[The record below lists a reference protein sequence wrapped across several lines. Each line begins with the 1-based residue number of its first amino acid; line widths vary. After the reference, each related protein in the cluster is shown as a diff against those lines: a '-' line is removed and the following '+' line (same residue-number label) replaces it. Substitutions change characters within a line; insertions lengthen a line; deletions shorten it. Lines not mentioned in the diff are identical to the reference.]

1 MIRRIYKYC
10 LMLAFIGFWLQ
21 GFGQRQANVWMF
33 GDGLSLDFNCV
44 PPRPYKAGSTIPG
57 DQGSASI
64 SNPCGDLLMYSNG
77 NKLWNMR
84 HDVVV
89 PGGGNLAG
97 SPLSLQ
103 SSVFIPSR
111 HDPTK
116 YYLFTVDADENLN
129 MGGLSYTN
137 ITVTT
142 IAPIIS
148 SPNNL
153 LKRNMAEMI
162 SACEHS
168 NGKDDWVVAKVK
180 NDDEFRA
187 YRIDLN
193 GVDTTPVVSKAG
205 ITSGESGQMKI
216 SPDGKWLVI
225 RKPLQIFRFD
235 NSTGEVTNFAS
246 DFSSMDSFLAEG
258 NSVEFSPNSRFLY
271 LNNWN
276 PSDPSDN
283 GYLQIDLSSG
293 DSNKIKIMTY
303 KIKDGGASPKGG
315 MQLGPDG
322 NIYVL
327 DNPNNFWVSVIRF
340 PNEQGS
346 GCIYDDDVILMNGRV
361 GLFLPTFNQSYFK
374 DEYRPVTENDVCF
387 SDTTLFDLNTSYWKS
402 VTADATIDSVFF
414 NFGDPASGP
423 ENTLTV
429 TNDKPWHV
437 FTATGCFTVRMEVF
451 TSTGSYQAERIMR
464 ISELPTLDIGP
475 PDTTL
480 CNAPRNIQLFAQIGN
495 NPGATY
501 QWFYDTLNTPPPGP
515 LDQKF
520 PVSFDPD
527 IKATISGKYW
537 VKKSWKCCDAWDTI
551 TVFHDSI
558 IPRFK
563 LNDNLQCER
572 DNDFA
577 FSNTT
582 TNADSTIWDFG
593 YGQKKYTP
601 LANVHY
607 PLNGTYYPKMTT
619 FSANGCVGTLGTIV
633 LVVKHP
639 VARFF
644 TDTAALCF
652 KGNVF
657 KISDSS
663 TIEKGHGSLQQW
675 KFDLGD
681 SATTTQKQFT
691 KSYTKPGIYNMR
703 LVVTSSQQ
711 CRDTAYQLIQVYEQ
725 PKSGFRVDDTTQCL
739 ATNLFEFTDTSRQG
753 IDAINFREWTYGDA
767 TPATDRSRQPLNHTK
782 TYGSVDSFRVQLRT
796 GSGIGCYD
804 TATHYVYVYGNPY
817 VDFTIDAQQQCL
829 NNNNYNFID
838 TTHVV
843 KGSVATRLWDF
854 GDSTPVSNSGLNKVY
869 KKYGAY
875 TVKFKAISNKGCA
888 DSVSKSILLH
898 PMPTAAFTVS
908 DSITCFKN
916 HSFDFSAAPS
926 FIPVGTISSYNWD
939 FGDGTTA
946 SVVSPPPLIY
956 AQDTSHMVSLT
967 LLSDKG
973 CKDSVAK
980 VVKFYPTPKAVIQ
993 VNNPVQ
999 CIEENLF
1006 YYTANGSDAPGGN
1019 IKEYLWQFGDGTI
1032 DVGKTPNG
1040 KFYVHPKDYNVQLQ
1054 VTTDDN
1060 CSDTTSVNVKILP
1073 SPVADFSVA
1082 PTCLFQ
1088 PSIFVNNSSSNPG
1101 KLVAWNWRLGDNT
1114 TSQDSSPVHT
1124 YSNTGTYT
1132 VTLEVISD
1140 FGCSASVTKINEAV
1154 VKALPEAKFGIIKT
1168 EYDEKNTTIQ
1178 FVDSSIDVDQWYWE
1192 LGAGKISTQQHPL
1205 EVYDDTATI
1214 PVKLIVSND
1223 EGCFDSITRK
1233 IFVAPDF
1240 MFYVPNAFTP
1250 NNGDE
1255 LNRYF
1260 GGEGTRYFQE
1270 YSLRIY
1276 NRWGEMVFESKNA
1289 LHRWDGTYKGE
1300 FCPAGAYTYI
1310 YSLRDVYGYYHNYK
1324 GIINL
1329 IR

>member
-1 MIRRIYKYC
+1 MT
-10 LMLAFIGFWLQ
+10 LALIGLCFQ
-21 GFGQRQANVWMF
+21 GFSQRQANIWMF

-44 PPRPYKAGSTIPG
+44 PPRPFKVGASIDG
-57 DQGSASI
+57 DQGRSAI
-64 SNPCGDLLMYSNG
+64 SDKCGDLLMYSNG
-77 NKLWNMR
+77 SKLWDMR
-84 HDVVV
+84 HNIVRPFGDM
-89 PGGGNLAG
+89 LSG
-97 SPLSLQ
+97 SPLSTQ
-103 SSVFIPSR
+103 SSLIIPSR
-111 HDPTK
+111 QDPTK

-129 MGGLSYTN
+129 QNGLSYSN
-137 ITVTT
+137 ITVPTV
-142 IAPIIS
+142 APIITAA
-148 SPNNL
+148 NQL
-153 LKRNMAEMI
+153 LVRQVNEMI
-162 SACEHS
+162 SACEHA
-168 NGKDDWVVAKVK
+168 NGRDDWVVVKVK
-180 NDDEFRA
+180 NKAEFRA
-187 YRIDLN
+187 YKIDLN
-193 GVDTTPVVSKAG
+193 GVDTSAVVSKAG
-205 ITSGESGQMKI
+205 IAIAESGQMKL

-225 RKPLQIFRFD
+225 RKPFQIFRFD
-235 NSTGEVTNFAS
+235 NNTGEVIPFIS
-246 DFSSMDSFLAEG
+246 DFSNIKDFLAEG

-271 LNNWN
+271 INNWN
-276 PSDPSDN
+276 PADPPDN
-283 GYLQIDLSSG
+283 GYCQFDLGSG
-293 DSNKIKIMTY
+293 DSSKVKTTAF

-315 MQLGPDG
+315 MQLAPDG

-327 DNPNNFWVSVIRF
+327 DDPMNFRVSVIRF

-346 GCIYDDDVILMNGRV
+346 GCIYEDNVILMNGKV
-361 GLFLPTFNQSYFK
+361 GLFFPTFNQSYFK
-374 DEYRPVTENDVCF
+374 DEHRPVTENLVCF
-387 SDTTLFDLNTSYWKS
+387 SDTTLFSLNTSYWAG
-402 VTADATIDSVFF
+402 VTDNEPIDSITF
-414 NFGDPASGP
+414 NFDDPNSGP
-423 ENTLTV
+423 ENNLTV
-429 TNDKPWHV
+429 TTDKPRHV
-437 FTATGCFTVRMEVF
+437 FTQTGCFTVRMEVF
-451 TSTGSYQAERIMR
+451 TGKGSYQAQRVMR

-480 CNAPRNIQLFAQIGN
+480 CTAPRNIQLFAQIGN

-501 QWFYDTLNTPPPGP
+501 RWYYDTLGAPTGGPGSVGE
-515 LDQKF
+515 KF
-520 PVSFDPD
+520 PITFDPD
-527 IKATISGKYW
+527 VKATLTGKYW

-551 TVFHDSI
+551 TVYHDSI
-558 IPRFK
+558 IPKFK

-572 DNDFA
+572 DNNFI

-582 TNADSTIWDFG
+582 TNADSTIWDFD
-593 YGQKKYTP
+593 YGPKKYG
-601 LANVHY
+601 LQGVVHY
-607 PLNGTYYPKMTT
+607 PTIGTYHPKMTT
-619 FSANGCVGTLGTIV
+619 LSANGCKGTIGTIV

-657 KISDSS
+657 KVSDSS
-663 TIEKGHGSLQQW
+663 TIEKGHGSLQSW
-675 KFDLGD
+675 RFDLGD
-681 SATTTQKQFT
+681 SAATSQKQFT
-691 KSYTKPGIYNMR
+691 KSYTKPGTYTMR

-711 CRDTAYQLIQVYEQ
+711 CRDTAYQLIQVFEQ

-739 ATNLFEFTDTSRQG
+739 STNLFEYTDTSREG
-753 IDAINFREWTYGDA
+753 IDAINFREWTYGDGSPKA
-767 TPATDRSRQPLNHTK
+767 ERTGQPLSHTK
-782 TYGSVDSFRVQLRT
+782 TYGSVDSFKVQLRT

-804 TATHYVYVYGNPY
+804 TATHYVHVFANPY

-829 NNNNYNFID
+829 NSNKYNFID
-838 TTHVV
+838 TTHVI
-843 KGSVATRLWDF
+843 KGTVATRMWDF
-854 GDSTPVSNSGLNKVY
+854 GDSTPIGNSGLNKIY
-869 KKYGAY
+869 KKYGSY

-888 DSVSKSILLH
+888 DSISKSILLH

-916 HSFDFSAAPS
+916 HTFDFSAAPS

-939 FGDGTTA
+939 FGDGTIA
-946 SVVSPPPLIY
+946 SVVDPSPLVY
-956 AQDTSHMVSLT
+956 AQDTSHLVSLT
-967 LLSDKG
+967 LFSDKG

-980 VVKFYPTPKAVIQ
+980 VIKFFPTPKAVIS

-1006 YYTANGSDAPGGN
+1006 YYTADGSDAPGGN

-1040 KFYVHPKDYNVQLQ
+1040 KFYVNPRDYNVQLQ

-1073 SPVADFSVA
+1073 SPVADFSVS
-1082 PTCLFQ
+1082 PSCLFQ
-1088 PSIFVNNSSSNPG
+1088 PNIFTDKSTANPG

-1114 TSQDSSPVHT
+1114 TSKDSSPVHT

-1205 EVYDDTATI
+1205 EVYDDTATV

-1223 EGCFDSITRK
+1223 EGCYDSITQN

-1260 GGEGTRYFQE
+1260 GGEGTRYFKD
-1270 YSLRIY
+1270 YSLRIF

-1289 LHRWDGTYKGE
+1289 LHRWDGTFKGE

-1310 YSLRDVYGYYHNYK
+1310 YALRDVYGFYHNYK
-1324 GIINL
+1324 GVINL